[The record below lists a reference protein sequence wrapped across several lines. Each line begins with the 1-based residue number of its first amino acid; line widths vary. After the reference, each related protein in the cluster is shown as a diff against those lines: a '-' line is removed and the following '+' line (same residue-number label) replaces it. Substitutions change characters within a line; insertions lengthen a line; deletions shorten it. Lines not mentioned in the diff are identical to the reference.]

1 MQTPP
6 LNRDTLARIEERL
19 SDYGNVIVGWIEGNA
34 TELLL
39 AAVAGFALYV
49 GLSWIKR
56 RAAKAALGRGHDPSI
71 AAIALRAVSRTS
83 RFFRIMLALELVNGA
98 ANTPA
103 PLNRIIA
110 ILFTIAAVIQ
120 VAVWLREIILS
131 FVERRVQ
138 LHGSES
144 DTLVSAM
151 ALIRIAVSFIL
162 FAIAAIVI
170 LSNLGVNVTG
180 IVAGLGVGGIAIGLA
195 AQGIFSDLF
204 AAIAII
210 FDQPFKRGDVIQYN
224 TSTATVERIGMK
236 STRLRALSGE
246 AKIISNAKLLE
257 MEITNFTDLHFRRTT
272 FVLALVYHTPVEKVE
287 ALPLQL
293 EELVNTHGGEFVRS
307 GFVTFGASS
316 IDLQLV
322 FDVKT
327 TDYNEVFIGRH
338 KIGLAIMAL
347 FRREGIAFA
356 YPTQTTYTASPD
368 GTMVMPYASFPPP
381 VPTDSPAPKRKAR

>member
-19 SDYGNVIVGWIEGNA
+19 SDYGNVIVGWIEGNV

-83 RFFRIMLALELVNGA
+83 RFFRIMLALQLVNGA

>member
-19 SDYGNVIVGWIEGNA
+19 SDYGNVIIGWIEGNA

-293 EELVNTHGGEFVRS
+293 EELVNAQGGEFVRS